1 MHIIEAIFCL
11 LIAGILA
18 SVAIDGWAT
27 MPGWVIGLAVVT
39 TLVLIASAAR
49 IYTRGV
55 LRKRKAEGP
64 RTKIVLTDVPP
75 PPPRAHSHNQR
86 RASGE

>member
-1 MHIIEAIFCL
+1 VHNVAAILCL
-11 LIAGILA
+11 LLA
-18 SVAIDGWAT
+18 IVLSSVIVEGWGT

-49 IYTRGV
+49 TYASGAAR
-55 LRKRKAEGP
+55 RRKAEGP
-64 RTKIVLTDVPP
+64 RTRIVLADVPA
-75 PPPRAHSHNQR
+75 PPPRAHARR